1 MGRDWVMY
9 EMLTDE
15 KIKFQA
21 CIFPKQI
28 NHDFS
33 LIFDHEGAT
42 GKGVVRLWF
51 QYQ

>member
-15 KIKFQA
+15 KINFLP
-21 CIFPKQI
+21 CIFSKQI
-28 NHDFS
+28 NHNFN
-33 LIFDHEGAT
+33 LIFDPEGAT

-51 QYQ
+51 QY